1 MKERDEVKGR
11 GLVSDHSFV
20 FKAREGGCES
30 EGWRGR
36 ERKIER
42 HTGRSGNNG

>member
-20 FKAREGGCES
+20 FKAGKEGVRA
-30 EGWRGR
+30 RGGEEEK
-36 ERKIER
+36 ER
-42 HTGRSGNNG
+42 